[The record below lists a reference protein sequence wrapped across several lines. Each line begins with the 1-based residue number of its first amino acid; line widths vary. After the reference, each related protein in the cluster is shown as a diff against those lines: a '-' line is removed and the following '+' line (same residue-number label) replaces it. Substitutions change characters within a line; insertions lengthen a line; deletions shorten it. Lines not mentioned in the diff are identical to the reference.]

1 MAKVIWNFSSHVM
14 NNLIIPLRKSIFI
27 FFNELELLEMRL
39 NILSDVVDYF
49 VLTESPFTVS
59 GNEKPLYYQENKD
72 RFGKFNDK
80 IVHYVTE
87 EIPNDF
93 SHMLEKTK
101 YHAAYKDLD
110 PYGTPMIQLPIR
122 FQRALFN
129 RNNSAFGIENAGAS
143 DEDLIITSDA
153 DEIINPY
160 VLEDVSWFDSSN
172 QYVAI
177 CNAYYYKL
185 NFLYQSDWMG
195 SRLCTWKH
203 LRETTIDQHRQD
215 HKNAYKIENA
225 GWHFSFLGNAE
236 NFKLKLASYEHTENN
251 IDSVVSNAEE
261 KIEQGLDPLNRG
273 MTYRAVPIDETYPEY
288 IQQNQDKYV
297 DLIKS
302 WN

>member
-1 MAKVIWNFSSHVM
+1 MRVFDS
-14 NNLIIPLRKSIFI
+14 FI
-27 FFNELELLEMRL
+27 FFNELELLELRL
-39 NILSDVVDYF
+39 NILNDVVDYF

-80 IVHYVTE
+80 IIHNVTE
-87 EIPNDF
+87 TIPNDF

-101 YHAAYKDLD
+101 FHVAYKDID
-110 PYGTPMIQLPIR
+110 PYGTPFINLPIR
-122 FQRALFN
+122 FQRAIYN
-129 RNNSAFGIENAGAS
+129 RNASAFGIEKAGAS
-143 DEDLIITSDA
+143 DDDLVITSDA

-160 VLEDVSWFDSSN
+160 VIEDLSWFNPDN
-172 QYVAI
+172 HYVAL

-185 NFLYQSDWMG
+185 NFLYQDDWMG

-203 LRETTIDQHRQD
+203 LKNTTIDQHRQD
-215 HKNAYKIENA
+215 HANAYRIENA

-251 IDSVVSNAEE
+251 TEVNISNAEE
-261 KIEQGLDPLNRG
+261 KVEKGLDPLNRG
-273 MTYRAVPIDETYPEY
+273 MTYRAVPIDESYPEY
-288 IQQNQDKYV
+288 IQNNQEKYAEF
-297 DLIKS
+297 IKP